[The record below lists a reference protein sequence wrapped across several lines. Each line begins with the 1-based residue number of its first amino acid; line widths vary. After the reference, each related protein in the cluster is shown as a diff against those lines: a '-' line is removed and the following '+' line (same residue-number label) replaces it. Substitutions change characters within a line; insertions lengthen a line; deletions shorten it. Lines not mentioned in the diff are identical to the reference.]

1 MSGTDSVA
9 QLRGRWT
16 PALTAAA
23 LQRLLGHESAIEIP
37 TLELDGRTLLDLRGI
52 RIEQTQLD
60 GAQLRDASLRWAT
73 VRDVGF
79 KGAALVGCD
88 LSQTQFTDCYF
99 RSALFERCDIVN
111 ARFGNSDFSGARFD
125 ACRLDFSAFVSC
137 EIAFDSIRF
146 RGDAPP
152 QVLARVCRNLK
163 LNAMS
168 MGRFT
173 DASDLAYLERT
184 FDRHALHQ
192 RAFGAG
198 MLSRV
203 DRLHAVALWLDAVM
217 LNWLWGY
224 GEKPWRLAT
233 AMVAAIVAFGTLQY
247 SLEAVPGRDWF
258 EHVYFSGVTFLTIG
272 YGDLAP
278 VGVLPR
284 LLALVEGA
292 AGILFIGMLV
302 ASATKKIMYR

>member
-23 LQRLLGHESAIEIP
+23 LQRLLGLESAIEIP
-37 TLELDGRTLLDLRGI
+37 SLELDGRTQLDLRGI
-52 RIEQTQLD
+52 RIEQIQLD
-60 GAQLRDASLRWAT
+60 GAQLRDANLRWAT

-79 KGAALVGCD
+79 KGASLVGCD
-88 LSQTQFTDCYF
+88 LSQAHFTDCYF
-99 RSALFERCDIVN
+99 RRAAFERCDIVN
-111 ARFGNSDFSGARFD
+111 ARFENSDFSGARFD
-125 ACRLDFSAFVSC
+125 ACRLDFSAFAGC
-137 EIAFDSIRF
+137 EIAFDSI
-146 RGDAPP
+146 
-152 QVLARVCRNLK
+152 
-163 LNAMS
+163 
-168 MGRFT
+168 RFT

-184 FDRHALHQ
+184 FDRHALRQ

-198 MLSRV
+198 TLSTT
-203 DRLHAVALWLDAVM
+203 DRLHAVAFWLDAVM

-247 SLEAVPGRDWF
+247 WLQGVPGRDWF
-258 EHVYFSGVTFLTIG
+258 DHVYFSGVTFLTIG

-284 LLALVEGA
+284 LLALIEGA

>member
-203 DRLHAVALWLDAVM
+203 DRLHAVALW
-217 LNWLWGY
+217 
-224 GEKPWRLAT
+224 
-233 AMVAAIVAFGTLQY
+233 
-247 SLEAVPGRDWF
+247 
-258 EHVYFSGVTFLTIG
+258 
-272 YGDLAP
+272 
-278 VGVLPR
+278 
-284 LLALVEGA
+284 
-292 AGILFIGMLV
+292 
-302 ASATKKIMYR
+302 

>member
-1 MSGTDSVA
+1 MSDTDSVA
-9 QLRGRWT
+9 QLRARWT

-23 LQRLLGHESAIEIP
+23 LERLLGRESAVELPTMEI
-37 TLELDGRTLLDLRGI
+37 DGRAQLDLRGI
-52 RIEQTQLD
+52 HIEQVQLD
-60 GAQLRDASLRWAT
+60 GAQLRDVNLRWAT

-79 KGAALVGCD
+79 KGATLAGCN
-88 LSQTQFTDCYF
+88 LSQARFSDCYF
-99 RSALFERCDIVN
+99 RRTAFERCDIVN
-111 ARFGNSDFSGARFD
+111 TRFAGSDFSGARFE
-125 ACRLDFSAFVSC
+125 ACRLDFATFGGC
-137 EIAFDSIRF
+137 EIAFGSIRF
-146 RGDAPP
+146 RRDAPP

-184 FDRHALHQ
+184 YDRHVLRQ
-192 RAFGAG
+192 RAFAAG
-198 MLSRV
+198 PQPLPQ
-203 DRLHAVALWLDAVM
+203 RLHAVAFWLDAVM

-233 AMVAAIVAFGTLQY
+233 TMVVAIVAFGTLQNW
-247 SLEAVPGRDWF
+247 LQGVPGRDWWD
-258 EHVYFSGVTFLTIG
+258 HVYFSGVTFLTIG

-278 VGVLPR
+278 VGDLPR

>member
-23 LQRLLGHESAIEIP
+23 LQRLLGLESAIEIP
-37 TLELDGRTLLDLRGI
+37 SLELDGRTQLDLRGI
-52 RIEQTQLD
+52 RIEQIQLD
-60 GAQLRDASLRWAT
+60 GAQLRDANLRWAT

-79 KGAALVGCD
+79 KGASLVGCD
-88 LSQTQFTDCYF
+88 LSQAHFTDCYF
-99 RSALFERCDIVN
+99 RRAAFERCDIVN
-111 ARFGNSDFSGARFD
+111 ARFENSDFSGARFD
-125 ACRLDFSAFVSC
+125 ACRLDFSAFAGC

-146 RGDAPP
+146 RRDAAP
-152 QVLARVCRNLK
+152 QVLARICRNLK

-184 FDRHALHQ
+184 FDRHALRQ

-198 MLSRV
+198 TLSTT
-203 DRLHAVALWLDAVM
+203 DRLHAVAFWLDAVM

-247 SLEAVPGRDWF
+247 WLQGVPGRDWF
-258 EHVYFSGVTFLTIG
+258 DHVYFSGVTFLTIG

-284 LLALVEGA
+284 LLALIEGA